1 VIELRQLHKRFPTA
15 TPADHLDLTIE
26 EGEFFTLLGASGSG
40 KSTILRM
47 IAGLETPTS
56 GRILFRGEDITE
68 RPPWKR
74 PFGMIFQ
81 QYAIFPHLNVAQN
94 VQYGLGRSARRRDGA
109 RLTRELLALVG
120 LPGYEQRSVHQLS
133 GGEQQRVAIARAL
146 ATSPQVLLLDE
157 PLSALDERIRRDM
170 QTELR
175 ALQRKT
181 GMSFVYVT
189 HDQEEALTMSD
200 RIALL
205 NAGRCVQCDQPRA
218 LFRRPRSEFVANFF
232 RGCNVLRAALEAAG
246 PRVLIG
252 GQPIEV
258 SGLDP
263 RRYGGKVAIRSED
276 ISLTDA
282 ERAPAGLP
290 QARIRQIVYR
300 GLYSSVH
307 LELAD
312 SQLLVASI
320 TKADAYREGQTVYFS
335 IEPGTVVPLESQTG
349 DAST

>member
-1 VIELRQLHKRFPTA
+1 VIELRRLHKRFPAA

-26 EGEFFTLLGASGSG
+26 DGEFFTLLGASGSG

-56 GRILFRGEDITE
+56 GRIVFRGEDITD

-81 QYAIFPHLNVAQN
+81 QYAIFPHLDVGQN
-94 VQYGLGRSARRRDGA
+94 VQYGLSRSVRRRDGA
-109 RLTRELLALVG
+109 RRTHELLALVG
-120 LPGYEQRSVHQLS
+120 LPGYERRSVHQLS

-181 GMSFVYVT
+181 GMCFVYVT

-205 NAGRCVQCDQPRA
+205 NAGRCVQCDRPKT
-218 LFRRPRSEFVANFF
+218 LFQRPRSAYVANFF
-232 RGCNVLRAALEAAG
+232 RGCNVLRAAPDASG
-246 PRVLIG
+246 SGVLIG
-252 GQPIEV
+252 GQPV
-258 SGLDP
+258 ALAGLDP
-263 RRYGGKVAIRSED
+263 RRYGGEVAVRSED
-276 ISLTDA
+276 ITLAAD
-282 ERAPAGLP
+282 AGLAT
-290 QARIRQIVYR
+290 ARIRQIVYR

-312 SQLLVASI
+312 SQTLVASI
-320 TKADAYREGQTVYFS
+320 TKADAFREGQTVYFS

-349 DAST
+349 E